1 VRASGNGVD
10 AVTLSG
16 VAVELVRTATGS
28 LKAEA
33 VALVERMGVL
43 PAA

>member
-1 VRASGNGVD
+1 
-10 AVTLSG
+10 

-28 LKAEA
+28 LKTEA
-33 VALVERMGVL
+33 AALVERMGIL